1 MQKSNIV
8 YNKVKKILIFKIKNI
23 MALTEKWKKLWEE
36 VFEKKHRETMK
47 NMKKI
52 AINIRKSCKD

>member
-1 MQKSNIV
+1 
-8 YNKVKKILIFKIKNI
+8 